1 MPDSLPAGM
10 PRSRRLARVAENPRE
25 AIYGTIVAMGVIAAS
40 AVGDEPAKII
50 LADTVATLLV
60 FWLAHVYV
68 DVLANKVQE
77 AWHGQTGMPMMMARQ
92 FLAVMT
98 REFSMVAAPA
108 LSLLFLLLSVLG
120 LLEKGAAVTLALWSG
135 VAQLVGWGIAVA
147 RKPGRSWP
155 GALLGGVSNGAF
167 GLVIVGLESLLH

>member
-1 MPDSLPAGM
+1 MPDSLRAGM
-10 PRSRRLARVAENPRE
+10 PWSRRLAEVAANPRE
-25 AIYGTIVAMGVIAAS
+25 AIYGTIVAMGVIAA
-40 AVGDEPAKII
+40 AADGDEPARII

-68 DVLANKVQE
+68 DVLANKVHE
-77 AWHGQTGMPMMMARQ
+77 AGPGRTVVPAVIARQ
-92 FLAVMT
+92 
-98 REFSMVAAPA
+98 FSMVAAPA

-120 LLEKGAAVTLALWSG
+120 LLDEGLAVTLALWSG

-155 GALLGGVSNGAF
+155 AALLGGAINGVF
-167 GLVIVGLESLLH
+167 GLVIVGLEALLH